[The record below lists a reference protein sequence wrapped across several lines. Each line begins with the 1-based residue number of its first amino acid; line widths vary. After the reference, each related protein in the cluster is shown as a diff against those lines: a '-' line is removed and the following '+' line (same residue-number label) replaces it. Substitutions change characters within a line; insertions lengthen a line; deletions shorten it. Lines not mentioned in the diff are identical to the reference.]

1 MSEGE
6 DDAQKTEDATPKK
19 IEESRKKGQVALSR
33 EVNNFLMLLAGTM
46 LIAVMAGPVFS
57 DLGILMRGYIAQS
70 HAIPADIGGIS
81 ELLGGS
87 LIKILK
93 ILSLPL
99 MLFFAFAFFGPFLQ
113 IGPLW
118 APEAIKPSLSKISLI
133 KGFGRIFSM
142 RSLMEFVKGMIKIG
156 LVAVVGT
163 IILYPFYD
171 KMEHLI
177 DIPMV
182 SVLAEMQILVVRL
195 MIGVLIVV
203 FVIAAIDLV
212 YQRYEHHKK
221 MKMSK
226 QEIKDEYKQSEGD
239 PHVKARLRQLRA
251 ERARQRMV
259 QAVPEA
265 DVVIT
270 NPTHYAIALKYN
282 PDEMGAP
289 VCVAK
294 GVDDVAARIREI
306 AKEHDITLFENK
318 PLARALFDSV
328 DIDEAIPTEH
338 FQAVAEVIS
347 YVFKLKGK
355 LKS

>member
-57 DLGILMRGYIAQS
+57 DLGILMRA
-70 HAIPADIGGIS
+70 
-81 ELLGGS
+81 
-87 LIKILK
+87 
-93 ILSLPL
+93 
-99 MLFFAFAFFGPFLQ
+99 
-113 IGPLW
+113 LW

-270 NPTHYAIALKYN
+270 NPSLVRLLH
-282 PDEMGAP
+282 
-289 VCVAK
+289 
-294 GVDDVAARIREI
+294 
-306 AKEHDITLFENK
+306 H
-318 PLARALFDSV
+318 RALWH
-328 DIDEAIPTEH
+328 ATHHEH
-338 FQAVAEVIS
+338 
-347 YVFKLKGK
+347 
-355 LKS
+355 